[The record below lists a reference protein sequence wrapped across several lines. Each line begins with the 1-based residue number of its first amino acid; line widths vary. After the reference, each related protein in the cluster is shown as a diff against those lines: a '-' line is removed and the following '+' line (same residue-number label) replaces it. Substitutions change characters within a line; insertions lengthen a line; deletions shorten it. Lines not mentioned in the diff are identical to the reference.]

1 MTLETYSAA
10 NDGRGL
16 TRTSPGTGPL
26 QLGVAYQAGASA
38 LHKQQSSP
46 GLDSPSPRRAFQIK
60 TEMQSPLP
68 SGMPGSGQV
77 MADLTIS
84 YAMAYGAIATIH

>member
-16 TRTSPGTGPL
+16 TRTSPGPGPL
-26 QLGVAYQAGASA
+26 QLGAAYQAAASA

-46 GLDSPSPRRAFQIK
+46 GLDSPRRAFQIK
-60 TEMQSPLP
+60 SEMQSPLP

-77 MADLTIS
+77 MAHLLLE
-84 YAMAYGAIATIH
+84 YARGLGAIAIIH